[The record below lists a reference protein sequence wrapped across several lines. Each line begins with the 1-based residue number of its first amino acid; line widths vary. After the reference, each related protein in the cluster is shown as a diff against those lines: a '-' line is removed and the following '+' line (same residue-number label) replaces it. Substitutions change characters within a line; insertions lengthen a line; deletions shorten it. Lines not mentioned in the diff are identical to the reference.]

1 MLELKA
7 LLLTQGMHGMVSQ
20 VEGLAKALGLSYK
33 HQKIE
38 LKSFWNLIPPKIS
51 PISENLVKNKF
62 VCDCKIIISC
72 GRKSVIPSIAL
83 KKRLGNQIF
92 NIHIQDP
99 KVSFEHFDLIVSP
112 EHDRLRGENI
122 INTTGAIHYLTKKEI
137 NDNSKYLG
145 IEKDKRKELVAFI
158 IGGPNKYYNYS
169 EKQIHELFN
178 KVKTLF
184 TPDKF
189 KIIVI
194 PSYRT
199 PENILKIAFN
209 TFSINHHVVK
219 TIDKKAYLSA
229 LAISNYIVVTC
240 DSTSM
245 ISEAAMTGKP
255 VYIAM
260 MKSFKPTG
268 RFKKFYSQLKDL
280 GITRELEDRV
290 ESWSYNSLNE
300 VNRICLLYT
309 SPSPR
314 DGLLSRMP
322 SSA

>member
-7 LLLTQGMHGMVSQ
+7 LLLTQGMHGMISQ

-99 KVSFEHFDLIVSP
+99 KVSFQHFDLIVSP
-112 EHDRLRGENI
+112 EHDRLKGENI

-137 NDNSKYLG
+137 NYNSNYLG

-219 TIDKKAYLSA
+219 NIDKKAYLSA

-290 ESWSYNSLNE
+290 ESWSYKSLNE
-300 VNRICLLYT
+300 VNRIA
-309 SPSPR
+309 PIVKAKMKKH
-314 DGLLSRMP
+314 GII
-322 SSA
+322 

>member
-20 VEGLAKALGLSYK
+20 VEGLAKALGLNYK
-33 HQKIE
+33 HQIIE
-38 LKSFWNLIPPKIS
+38 LKSFWNYIPPKIS
-51 PISENLVKNKF
+51 PITENLVKNKF

-112 EHDRLRGENI
+112 EHDNLKGENI
-122 INTTGAIHYLTKKEI
+122 INTIGAIHYLNKKEI
-137 NDNSKYLG
+137 NENSKYLG
-145 IEKDKRKELVAFI
+145 IEKDKRRELVAFI

-169 EKQIHELFN
+169 EKQIHVLFN

-209 TFSINHHVVK
+209 TFTINHHVVK
-219 TIDKKAYLSA
+219 NIDKKAYLSA

-268 RFKKFYSQLKDL
+268 RFKKFYSQLRDL

-300 VNRICLLYT
+300 VNRIAPIVKT
-309 SPSPR
+309 KMKKN
-314 DGLLSRMP
+314 GII
-322 SSA
+322 

>member
-83 KKRLGNQIF
+83 KKRFGNQIF

-219 TIDKKAYLSA
+219 NIDKKAYLSA

-268 RFKKFYSQLKDL
+268 RFKKFYSQLRDL

-300 VNRICLLYT
+300 VNRIAPIVKT
-309 SPSPR
+309 KMKKN
-314 DGLLSRMP
+314 GII
-322 SSA
+322 

>member
-51 PISENLVKNKF
+51 PISEDLVKNKF

-83 KKRLGNQIF
+83 KKRLGNEIF

-219 TIDKKAYLSA
+219 NIDKKAYLSA

-300 VNRICLLYT
+300 VNRIA
-309 SPSPR
+309 PIVKAKMKKH
-314 DGLLSRMP
+314 GII
-322 SSA
+322 

>member
-20 VEGLAKALGLSYK
+20 VEGLAKALGLGYK

-169 EKQIHELFN
+169 EKQIHVLFN

-209 TFSINHHVVK
+209 TFSINHYVVK
-219 TIDKKAYLSA
+219 NIDKKAYLSA

-300 VNRICLLYT
+300 VNRIA
-309 SPSPR
+309 PIVKAKMKKH
-314 DGLLSRMP
+314 GII
-322 SSA
+322 

>member
-38 LKSFWNLIPPKIS
+38 LKSFWNYIPPKIS

-62 VCDCKIIISC
+62 VCDCKVIISC

-99 KVSFEHFDLIVSP
+99 KVSYKHFDLIVSP
-112 EHDRLRGENI
+112 EHDNLKGENI
-122 INTTGAIHYLTKKEI
+122 INTIGAIHYLDKKEI

-145 IEKDKRKELVAFI
+145 IEKDKRRELVAFI

-209 TFSINHHVVK
+209 TFNLNHHVVK
-219 TIDKKAYLSA
+219 TIDKNAYLSA
-229 LAISNYIVVTC
+229 LSISNYIVVTC

-245 ISEAAMTGKP
+245 ISEAAITGKP
-255 VYIAM
+255 IYIAM

-300 VNRICLLYT
+300 VNRIA
-309 SPSPR
+309 PIVKAKMKKH
-314 DGLLSRMP
+314 GII
-322 SSA
+322 

>member
-99 KVSFEHFDLIVSP
+99 KVSFEYFDLIVSP
-112 EHDRLRGENI
+112 EHDRLKGENI

-145 IEKDKRKELVAFI
+145 IEKDKRKELVAFV

-199 PENILKIAFN
+199 PEKILKIAFN

-219 TIDKKAYLSA
+219 NIDKKAYLSA

-260 MKSFKPTG
+260 MKSFKPNG

-280 GITRELEDRV
+280 GITRELEDKV

-300 VNRICLLYT
+300 VNRIA
-309 SPSPR
+309 PIVKAKMKKH
-314 DGLLSRMP
+314 GII
-322 SSA
+322 

>member
-219 TIDKKAYLSA
+219 NIDKKAYLSA

-280 GITRELEDRV
+280 GITRELENKV

-300 VNRICLLYT
+300 VNRIA
-309 SPSPR
+309 PIVKAKMKKH
-314 DGLLSRMP
+314 GII
-322 SSA
+322 

>member
-7 LLLTQGMHGMVSQ
+7 LLLTQGMHGMISQ

-62 VCDCKIIISC
+62 VCDCKLIISC

-83 KKRLGNQIF
+83 KKRFGNEIF

-99 KVSFEHFDLIVSP
+99 KVSFKHFDLIVSP
-112 EHDRLRGENI
+112 EHDGLNGENI

-137 NDNSKYLG
+137 MDNSQYLG
-145 IEKDKRKELVAFI
+145 IEKDKRRELVAFI
-158 IGGPNKYYNYS
+158 IGGPNKYYKYS

-189 KIIVI
+189 KIIVV

-209 TFSINHHVVK
+209 TFNVDHHVVK
-219 TIDKKAYLSA
+219 TIDKQAYLSA

-245 ISEAAMTGKP
+245 ISEAAITGKP

-268 RFKKFYSQLKDL
+268 RFKKFYSQLRDL
-280 GITRELEDRV
+280 GVTRELENTV
-290 ESWSYNSLNE
+290 ENWSYNKLNE
-300 VNRICLLYT
+300 VIRIAPLIKAKMKKN
-309 SPSPR
+309 
-314 DGLLSRMP
+314 GII
-322 SSA
+322 

>member
-7 LLLTQGMHGMVSQ
+7 LLLTQGMHGMISQ
-20 VEGLAKALGLSYK
+20 VEGLAKALGLDYK
-33 HQKIE
+33 HQTIE
-38 LKSFWNLIPPKIS
+38 LKPFWNLIPPKIS

-62 VCDCKIIISC
+62 VCDCKVIISC

-83 KKRLGNQIF
+83 KKRLGNEIF

-99 KVSFEHFDLIVSP
+99 KISLKHFDLIVSP
-112 EHDRLRGENI
+112 EHDNLTGENI

-137 NDNSKYLG
+137 LDNSQYLG
-145 IEKDKRKELVAFI
+145 IEKDKRREFVAFI
-158 IGGPNKYYNYS
+158 IGGPNKYYKYS

-184 TPDKF
+184 TPDRF

-209 TFSINHHVVK
+209 TFNVDHHVVK

-260 MKSFKPTG
+260 MRSFKPTG
-268 RFKKFYSQLKDL
+268 RFKKFYSQLRDL
-280 GITRELEDRV
+280 GITRELENTV
-290 ESWSYNSLNE
+290 ESWSYNKLNE
-300 VNRICLLYT
+300 VTRIAPIIKT
-309 SPSPR
+309 KMKKN
-314 DGLLSRMP
+314 GII
-322 SSA
+322 

>member
-38 LKSFWNLIPPKIS
+38 LKSFWNLVPPKIS

-62 VCDCKIIISC
+62 VCDCKVIISC

-83 KKRLGNQIF
+83 KKRLGDQIF

-99 KVSFEHFDLIVSP
+99 KISFKYFDLIVSP
-112 EHDRLRGENI
+112 EHDNLKGENVI
-122 INTTGAIHYLTKKEI
+122 STIGAIHYLTKKEI
-137 NDNSKYLG
+137 MDNSQYLG
-145 IEKDKRKELVAFI
+145 IERDKRRELVAFI
-158 IGGPNKYYNYS
+158 IGGPNKYYKYS

-178 KVKTLF
+178 KIKTLF

-209 TFSINHHVVK
+209 TFNIDHHVVK

-260 MKSFKPTG
+260 MKSLKPTG
-268 RFKKFYSQLKDL
+268 RFKKFYSQLRDL
-280 GITRELEDRV
+280 GITRELENSV
-290 ESWSYNSLNE
+290 ESWSYNKLNE
-300 VNRICLLYT
+300 VTRIA
-309 SPSPR
+309 PIVKAKMKKN
-314 DGLLSRMP
+314 GII
-322 SSA
+322 